1 MSPGEL
7 GIVGTVLVLLALA
20 VIGGGILAY
29 WLLGRRRRGGEVTPD
44 DTSGVS
50 EE

>member
-7 GIVGTVLVLLALA
+7 GIVVTVLVLLAVA
-20 VIGGGILAY
+20 VVAGGIVAY
-29 WLLGRRRRGGEVTPD
+29 WMIGQRRRSGEITPD

>member
-7 GIVGTVLVLLALA
+7 GIVGTVLALLGLA
-20 VIGGGILAY
+20 VVAGGVLAY
-29 WLLGRRRRGGEVTPD
+29 WLLARRRRSGEVTPD